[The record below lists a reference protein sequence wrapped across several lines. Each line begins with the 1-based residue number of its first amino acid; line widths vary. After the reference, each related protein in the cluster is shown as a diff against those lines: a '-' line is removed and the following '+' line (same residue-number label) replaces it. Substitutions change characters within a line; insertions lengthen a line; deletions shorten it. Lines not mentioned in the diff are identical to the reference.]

1 MMQRDYLVRQA
12 ELFGQALGII
22 LSKLLKLKT
31 QEEASNYAEITNQML
46 IDDLELDINDLIVS
60 EPDDMIRMLTTE
72 KQFANGEL
80 EKLADIFFILAEDME
95 TEEKIRLNKR
105 CLAIYEYVEEKELS
119 HSYNRH
125 WKMEKLRTSL
135 I

>member
-60 EPDDMIRMLTTE
+60 EPDDMIKMLTTE

-80 EKLADIFFILAEDME
+80 EKLADIFFIVAEDME

-125 WKMEKLRTSL
+125 WKMEKLRASL